1 MGTAYS
7 AIAKV
12 YDRLMKDFDYEGY
25 YSFVKEHIKGDA
37 VELGC
42 GSGKFTLLYLS
53 RVNSVLACDISRDML
68 DIASSKC
75 LRYRKIVQL
84 VESDMTNLTPYRNA
98 DTVLAVCDAFN
109 YLSKEQLRVLIKKI
123 SGYMSIGG
131 KLIFDISSQFKLK
144 NIIGDNVFYE
154 DYQDITYIW
163 TNKLNDES
171 VDMDITVFEKQGELY
186 HRTDESQTQYIHDVG
201 TVIKTLERYGF
212 KSEVYDGESYKEAGI
227 NAKRLLFISTL
238 LSKKEK

>member
-12 YDRLMKDFDYEGY
+12 YDRLMQDFDYEGY
-25 YSFVKEHIKGDA
+25 YEFVKKHIKGDT

-42 GSGKFTLLYLS
+42 GSGRFTLLYLA
-53 RVNSVLACDISRDML
+53 RVKSVLACDISRHML

-109 YLSKEQLRVLIKKI
+109 YLSKEQLRILIKKI

-131 KLIFDISSQFKLK
+131 RLIFDISSRYKLC

-154 DYQDITYIW
+154 DYQDLTYIW
-163 TNKLNDES
+163 TNKLNEES

-186 HRTDESQTQYIHDVG
+186 HRTDESQRQYIHDIDSL
-201 TVIKTLERYGF
+201 IKTLESYGF
-212 KSEVYDGESYKEAGI
+212 QSEVYDGESYKEAGI
-227 NAKRLLFISTL
+227 NSKRILFISTL
-238 LSKKEK
+238 FSRKEK